1 MINQTDLKY
10 FLELSRTLHL
20 TRSAERLGVTQPAL
34 SHCLHRIEDEVKT
47 ELFIRSKKGLVL
59 TQAGQRLAERAQ
71 ELIEKWDE
79 VLLSA
84 QSEVEKVAGT
94 IRLGCHTAVA
104 QYTLPL
110 FLGDFLKKYSDVSL
124 ELVHGLSRHMTE
136 QVISRKLDVAFVVN
150 PVPHLDLIMK
160 EIAKDRVTLWRSKN
174 CVNSDVLI
182 VDPSLLQSQDLLKK
196 LQKRKMNFSRVIES
210 SSLEVV
216 AQLVINGTG
225 YGILP
230 ERVIKAF
237 TTVDVQIVKD
247 APEFQDHVYLI
258 YQNEFR
264 KSARGK
270 AFIDSVSSCF

>member
-94 IRLGCHTAVA
+94 IRLGCHAAVA
-104 QYTLPL
+104 QYTLSL
-110 FLGDFLKKYSDVSL
+110 FLGDFLKKYSEVSL

-174 CVNSDVLI
+174 CVNTDVLI

-196 LQKRKMNFSRVIES
+196 FQKRKMNFSRIIES
-210 SSLEVV
+210 SSLEVIS
-216 AQLVINGTG
+216 QLVINGIG
-225 YGILP
+225 CGILP
-230 ERVIKAF
+230 ERVIRAF
-237 TTVDVQIVKD
+237 ASKDVQLVQD
-247 APEFQDHVYLI
+247 APEFQDRVYLI